1 MDGYSYDAAGN
12 LLNDGTHSY
21 TYDAENRITK
31 VDGGNTAKYDY
42 DADGHRVQKITTTGD
57 NYDPLGTWQF
67 LYDQSGA

>member
-31 VDGGNTAKYDY
+31 VDEATPPSMNY

-57 NYDPLGTWQF
+57 NYDPLEPGNFFTI
-67 LYDQSGA
+67 SPAA